1 MLGNMM
7 KDQLLI
13 SGILEHALQNNG
25 KTEIVSN
32 TVEGG
37 IHRYTIA
44 DSAKRSKQLA
54 NALSSMGIKKGDV
67 IGTMAVNGYRH
78 LELYFGVS
86 GLGAVLH
93 TLNPRLF
100 PEHVEYIV
108 NHAEDKYIFVD
119 APFLPIIEGVLD
131 SLKTV
136 KGIVVLTSKENMPE
150 SKVKNLICYEDLI
163 ANESDEIVWPEFDEH
178 TASSLCYTSGTT
190 GNPKGALYSHRSTIV
205 HAWFSS
211 AGNGFNMTPSSI
223 VLPVV
228 PMFHVNAWGLPY
240 AAFMF
245 GAKLVLPGPFTDGE
259 SITNLIKSEKVKQ
272 LVGVPT
278 VWLDLLNYTEKNNIT
293 LDSVETVLVGGS
305 AAPISMIKAFQEKHN
320 AFMNHGWG
328 MTEMSPVGTM
338 NAYKPEMDEMDIE
351 DRYELQTSQGKSI
364 YGCSIKIVD
373 DNGKTLPN
381 DGKTYGR
388 LMVKG
393 PGVIERYYKADQSAL
408 EDGWFDT
415 GDVSTISEDGYM
427 RIVDRSKDV
436 IKSGG
441 EWISSIDLENTAVG
455 HPGVAEAC
463 VIGVLHPKWD
473 ERPLLFVIKNGIEDC
488 DKDSVISFLSDK
500 IAKWWLPD
508 DVIFVEELPHGA
520 TGKLVKTGLREQ
532 YKNHLINNYS
542 H

>member
-13 SGILEHALQNNG
+13 SGILEHALQNNA
-25 KTEIVSN
+25 KTEVVSN

-37 IHRYTIA
+37 IHRYTIS

-54 NALSSMGIKKGDV
+54 NALSSIGIKKGDV

-163 ANESDEIVWPEFDEH
+163 ANESDEIVWPEFDEN

-259 SITNLIKSEKVKQ
+259 SITNLIQSEKVKQ

-338 NAYKPEMDEMDIE
+338 NAYKPEMDEMGIE
-351 DRYELQTSQGKSI
+351 DRYQLQTSQGKSI
-364 YGCSIKIVD
+364 YGCSIKIVND
-373 DNGKTLPN
+373 EGKALPN

-393 PGVIERYYKADQSAL
+393 PGVIERYYKAEESAL

-473 ERPLLFVIKNGIEDC
+473 ERPLLFIVKNGIEDC
-488 DKDSVISFLSDK
+488 DKDSVINYLTGK

-532 YKNHLINNYS
+532 YKNHLINN
-542 H
+542 

>member
-13 SGILEHALQNNG
+13 SGILEHAIQNNG
-25 KTEIVSN
+25 KTEVVSN
-32 TVEGG
+32 TIEGG
-37 IHRYTIA
+37 IHRYTIS

-54 NALSSMGIKKGDV
+54 NALTALGIKKGDV

-86 GLGAVLH
+86 GIGAVLH

-119 APFLPIIEGVLD
+119 VPFLPIIEGVLN

-150 SKVKNLICYEDLI
+150 SKVKNLICYEELI
-163 ANESDEIVWPEFDEH
+163 ASESDQIVWPEFDEH

-245 GAKLVLPGPFTDGE
+245 GAKLVFPGPFTDGE
-259 SITNLIKSEKVKQ
+259 SITNLIQSEKVKQ

-278 VWLDLLNYTEKNNIT
+278 VWLELLNYTEKNNIT
-293 LDSVETVLVGGS
+293 LDTVETVLVGGS
-305 AAPISMIKAFQEKHN
+305 AAPKSMIKAFQEKHN

-338 NAYKPEMDEMDIE
+338 NAYKPEMDKMDIE

-373 DNGKTLPN
+373 DNGTTLPN

-393 PGVIERYYKADQSAL
+393 PGVIERYYKADESAL

-415 GDVSTISEDGYM
+415 GDVSTITEDGYM
-427 RIVDRSKDV
+427 KIVDRSKDV

-463 VIGVLHPKWD
+463 VIGVIHPKWD
-473 ERPLLFVIKNGIEDC
+473 ERPLLFIVKNGIKDC
-488 DKDSVISFLSDK
+488 DKDSVINYLSDK

-508 DVIFVEELPHGA
+508 DVIFVDELPHGA
-520 TGKLVKTGLREQ
+520 TGKLVKTGLREE
-532 YKNHLINNYS
+532 YKNHLIDS
-542 H
+542 K

>member
-245 GAKLVLPGPFTDGE
+245 GAKLILPGPFTDGE

-293 LDSVETVLVGGS
+293 LDSIETVLVGGS

-338 NAYKPEMDEMDIE
+338 NAYKPEMDEMNIE

-473 ERPLLFVIKNGIEDC
+473 ERPLLFVVKNGIEDC
-488 DKDSVISFLSDK
+488 DKDSVINYLSDK

-508 DVIFVEELPHGA
+508 DVIFVDELPHGA
-520 TGKLVKTGLREQ
+520 TGKLVKTGLREE
-532 YKNHLINNYS
+532 YKNHLIDS
-542 H
+542 K

>member
-25 KTEIVSN
+25 KTEVVSN

-37 IHRYTIA
+37 IHRYTIS

-54 NALSSMGIKKGDV
+54 NALSSIGIKKGDV

-163 ANESDEIVWPEFDEH
+163 ANESDEIVWPEFDEN

-259 SITNLIKSEKVKQ
+259 SITNLIQSEKVKQ

-338 NAYKPEMDEMDIE
+338 NAYKPEMDEMGIE
-351 DRYELQTSQGKSI
+351 DRYQLQTSQGKSI
-364 YGCSIKIVD
+364 YGCSIKIVND
-373 DNGKTLPN
+373 EGKALPN

-393 PGVIERYYKADQSAL
+393 PGVIERYYKAEGSAL

-473 ERPLLFVIKNGIEDC
+473 ERPLLFIVKNGIEDC
-488 DKDSVISFLSDK
+488 DKDSVINYLNDK

-532 YKNHLINNYS
+532 YKNHLINN
-542 H
+542 

>member
-13 SGILEHALQNNG
+13 SGILEHAIQNNS
-25 KTEIVSN
+25 KTEVVSN
-32 TVEGG
+32 TIEGG
-37 IHRYTIA
+37 LHRYTIL
-44 DSAKRSKQLA
+44 DSAKRSKKLA
-54 NALSSMGIKKGDV
+54 NALNSMGIKKGDV

-100 PEHVEYIV
+100 PEHVQYIV

-119 APFLPIIEGVLD
+119 VPFLPIIEGVLE
-131 SLKTV
+131 SLKSI
-136 KGIVVLTSKENMPE
+136 KGIIVLSNKENMPE
-150 SKVKNLICYEDLI
+150 SKIENLICYEELI
-163 ANESDEIVWPEFDEH
+163 ANESEEIIWPEFDEN

-190 GNPKGALYSHRSTIV
+190 GNPKGVLYSHRSTII

-245 GAKLVLPGPFTDGE
+245 GAKLVFPGPFTDGE
-259 SITNLIKSEKVKQ
+259 SIANLIQSEKVKQ

-293 LDSVETVLVGGS
+293 LDTVETVLVGGS
-305 AAPISMIKAFQEKHN
+305 AAPKSMIKNFQEKHN
-320 AFMNHGWG
+320 CFMNHGWG

-338 NAYKPEMDEMDIE
+338 NAYKPEMDKMDIE

-373 DNGKTLPN
+373 DNGHTLPN

-393 PGVIERYYKADQSAL
+393 PGVIERYYKAEKSAL
-408 EDGWFDT
+408 ENGWFDT
-415 GDVSTISEDGYM
+415 GDVSTITEDGYM
-427 RIVDRSKDV
+427 KIVDRSKDV

-441 EWISSIDLENTAVG
+441 EWISSIDLENAAVG
-455 HPGVAEAC
+455 HPGIAEAC
-463 VIGVLHPKWD
+463 VVGVVHPKWD
-473 ERPLLFVIKNGIEDC
+473 ERPLLFVVRNEIQECN
-488 DKDSVISFLSDK
+488 KDSVINYLADK
-500 IAKWWLPD
+500 IAKWWIPD
-508 DVIFVEELPHGA
+508 DVIFVDELPHGA
-520 TGKLVKTGLREQ
+520 TGKLIKTGLREE
-532 YKNHLINNYS
+532 YKNHLIGS
-542 H
+542 K

>member
-259 SITNLIKSEKVKQ
+259 SITNLIQSEKVKQ

-338 NAYKPEMDEMDIE
+338 NAYKPEMDEMNIE

-473 ERPLLFVIKNGIEDC
+473 ERPLLFVVKNGIEDC
-488 DKDSVISFLSDK
+488 DKDSVINYLSDK

-508 DVIFVEELPHGA
+508 DVIFVDELPHGA
-520 TGKLVKTGLREQ
+520 TGKLVKTGLREE
-532 YKNHLINNYS
+532 YKNHLIDS
-542 H
+542 K

>member
-13 SGILEHALQNNG
+13 SGILEHAIKNNS
-25 KTEIVSN
+25 KTEVVSN
-32 TVEGG
+32 TIEGG
-37 IHRYTIA
+37 LHRYTILE
-44 DSAKRSKQLA
+44 SAKRSKQLA
-54 NALSSMGIKKGDV
+54 NALASMGIKKGDI
-67 IGTMAVNGYRH
+67 IGTVAVNGYRH

-86 GLGAVLH
+86 GIGAVLH

-100 PEHVEYIV
+100 PEHVEYII

-119 APFLPIIEGVLD
+119 VPFLPIIEGVFEK
-131 SLKTV
+131 LKTV
-136 KGIVVLTSKENMPE
+136 KGVVVLAAKNNMPE
-150 SKVKNLICYEDLI
+150 SKIKNLICYEELI
-163 ANESDEIVWPEFDEH
+163 SKESTEINWPEFDEH

-259 SITNLIKSEKVKQ
+259 SITNLIQSEDVKQ

-293 LDSVETVLVGGS
+293 LDTIETVLVGGA
-305 AAPISMIKAFQEKHN
+305 AAPKSMIKAFQEKHN

-338 NAYKPEMDEMDIE
+338 NAYKPEMDEMNIE

-364 YGCSIKIVD
+364 YGCSIKIID

-393 PGVIERYYKADQSAL
+393 PGVIERYYKAEQSAL

-415 GDVSTISEDGYM
+415 GDVSTITEDGYM
-427 RIVDRSKDV
+427 KIVDRSKDV

-473 ERPLLFVIKNGIEDC
+473 ERPLLFIVKNGIEDC
-488 DKDSVISFLSDK
+488 DKDSIISYLADK

-520 TGKLVKTGLREQ
+520 TGKLVKTGLRDE
-532 YKNHLINNYS
+532 YKNHLIDSN
-542 H
+542 